1 MRQRRYPS
9 VSPLFF
15 MKKAFQHSRSVL
27 LEKTEKVVQFDNSR
41 EIIIFVNEIQ

>member
-15 MKKAFQHSRSVL
+15 YGIGFSAPNSVL